1 MLLKNKWGIVTGSNR
16 GIGFNILKNLSDQGA
31 NIFACIRNID
41 DNFLKRKSEL
51 ELKNKNK
58 IIPVEFDLSKKDVL
72 LSAISQIND
81 EGKKLN
87 FLINNSAI
95 IHNKLFQ
102 LTKMEE
108 FYKVFEINFFNQLF
122 FTQSLMRNFI
132 KNKDGSIVFLSSS
145 AAEDGN
151 IGRSAYA
158 SSKAALTSFA
168 KVISRELGPYNVRV
182 NVISPGL
189 TNTDMMK
196 NSTDQKYLENIIK
209 EIPLRRIGETNDIAN
224 LALFLV
230 SDLSKYLT
238 GREIRID
245 GGLKW
250 RMK

>member
-1 MLLKNKWGIVTGSNR
+1 MTY
-16 GIGFNILKNLSDQGA
+16 
-31 NIFACIRNID
+31 
-41 DNFLKRKSEL
+41 L
-51 ELKNKNK
+51 ELKA
-58 IIPVEFDLSKKDVL
+58 IISSIEDGKKLEFDLSKKDVL

-245 GGLKW
+245 GGLK
-250 RMK
+250 

>member
-1 MLLKNKWGIVTGSNR
+1 MLLKNKWGVVTGSNR
-16 GIGFNILKNLSDQGA
+16 GIGYNILETFSKQGA
-31 NIFACIRNID
+31 KIFACIRNID
-41 DNFLKRKSEL
+41 EDFLKKKKEL
-51 ELKNKNK
+51 ENKNKNK
-58 IIPVEFDLSKKDVL
+58 IIPIKFDLSKKDVL
-72 LSAISQIND
+72 LSAINQIND
-81 EGKKLN
+81 EGKKIN

-102 LTKMEE
+102 LTKMDE
-108 FYKVFEINFFNQLF
+108 FYKVFEINFFNQVF

-132 KNKDGSIVFLSSS
+132 KNKNGSIVFLSSS

-151 IGRSAYA
+151 MGRSAYA

-230 SDLSKYLT
+230 SDLSRYLT

-245 GGLKW
+245 GGLK
-250 RMK
+250 